1 MNRVYRVSLL
11 GGLAISAAVIASAQT
26 PALKINLG
34 AWEVAMAVDL
44 AGQMPGVDPSKL
56 TPEQQARID
65 AMAKARGNQPPRV
78 RKTCVTK
85 ENFQKGTF
93 LDNDDGDMKCTRTL
107 SANTSTTI
115 DQTITCKGDNV
126 SRTTHLHIDAPSP
139 TTFTAKATNTS
150 TQNNRTMTVNATM
163 TGKWLSADCTGI
175 KQ

>member
-1 MNRVYRVSLL
+1 MNRVHRVCLS
-11 GGLAISAAVIASAQT
+11 GAVAISLATLASAQA

-34 AWEVAMAVDL
+34 AWEVAMAVDV

-65 AMAKARGNQPPRV
+65 AMTKARGSQPPRV

-85 ENFQKGTF
+85 ENLQKGTF
-93 LDNDDGDMKCTRTL
+93 LDNDDTGMKCTSTVT
-107 SANTSTTI
+107 ANTSTMLDETV
-115 DQTITCKGDNV
+115 TCTGDNA
-126 SRTTHLHIDAPSP
+126 SRTSHIHIDAPSP
-139 TTFTAKATNTS
+139 ANFSAKASNTS

-175 KQ
+175 K